1 MGIHPIR
8 IAGDPVLR
16 TKAKKVKKIDASIQ
30 KLIDDMIDT
39 MHAAPGV
46 GLAAPQVGVS
56 LRVVVI
62 HTPDDGLMA
71 LVNPE
76 VVKKSG
82 ERLVMEGCLS
92 VPGYQAEITRSRQ
105 VTVKGL
111 DRDGKEVR
119 IKAVD
124 TLLAQA
130 LEHEIDHINGVL
142 YIDYLTSADE
152 LIPIRPSIDDDGEG
166 VAVEVSLA

>member
-16 TKAKKVKKIDASIQ
+16 TKAKKIKKIDASIQ

-62 HTPDDGLMA
+62 ETPDDGLMA
-71 LVNPE
+71 LINPE
-76 VVKKSG
+76 VVKTSG

-105 VTVKGL
+105 VTVKAL

-152 LIPIRPSIDDDGEG
+152 LIPIRASIDDGEES
-166 VAVEVSLA
+166 VEAEVSLA